1 MEIKEQCHHPVCLY
15 AHDLVNKLSAIVGR
29 CDPSMEEAERS
40 ADRDKH
46 VKIIREIAKSM
57 CDALQSQLCQPDPV
71 SQSIS
76 SPKALSESH
85 PSGAPLPLSRSTQR

>member
-29 CDPSMEEAERS
+29 CDLSLEAERS
-40 ADRDKH
+40 ADHDKH

-57 CDALQSQLCQPDPV
+57 CDTLQSQLCEPGPV
-71 SQSIS
+71 SESIS
-76 SPKALSESH
+76 SPKALSEFH
-85 PSGAPLPLSRSTQR
+85 PSGAPLPLSGNTPR